1 MFSLSQHMNKI
12 TRKTGLPRPKVLQSA
27 QNSDKE
33 SQGQGWSA
41 LGNSSTKNNMGR
53 DVISSVQD
61 VKCTTDSKLPFS
73 TLCIIGYK
81 SSPIYEC

>member
-41 LGNSSTKNNMGR
+41 LGNSSTRNNMGR
-53 DVISSVQD
+53 EVI
-61 VKCTTDSKLPFS
+61 
-73 TLCIIGYK
+73 
-81 SSPIYEC
+81 